1 MTLAVTMERKPNT
14 IKQTAAKIKTKIHN
28 TSSFF
33 KLSLKTN
40 NKALA
45 LALVAQKLKSK
56 QFETETVRLQKE
68 LQNRIFDLAIQRHKN
83 KQMFMV
89 LREFYNNSINC
100 MAKAVDL
107 ISREEG
113 AESWDTEITEDAS
126 QTEKDLPALVP
137 EQKNRISLSN
147 CLQQKN
153 GQGPGGNVSMVNDG
167 QHDRSSPK
175 REDKPPSPET
185 DHTAPQNTLYDSE
198 MEMTVVD
205 NVEEIVTVQTKPR
218 NNCKAAQRRT
228 REIRDSCSARN
239 REHIVL
245 NYDEAAIESSCLK
258 DKTASMSIQTSCETK
273 FQTSTHTFTSSNE
286 EESLP
291 QRVEPLHEEK
301 ESVTAR
307 RKTHVTS
314 RYAKSNRRLNSHKHA
329 AEQTDTRKTCV
340 ISPHESSFIC
350 TSDDLDDYFSDQEV
364 NNQRWSKEIL
374 SEFDVSKDKGTEHE
388 AEMLKPENNSAN
400 CRNTYVIPPKS
411 RPQCRQTKVS
421 SFSMDQCVKESA
433 ELIDVHID
441 DKEIWVH
448 AEKRQSKQSTQSF
461 SQKEECDTLRN
472 RGTYVIHTGPVSAC
486 SDLLNHTL
494 DTHTNVPSGE
504 TANALTLES
513 IHDAQCT
520 SGVIKGQQSEQE
532 VCHQPE
538 TQRAVCDEKL
548 LENSSDRSPI
558 GHTKAKKPK
567 TIGMKERKKNFSAR
581 ENASGKKRRHKY
593 SSTPIGEILPKTIP
607 VPGDNIKKNKTST
620 SVIKGETEGFNPSAS
635 EEAFINEPVIEIG
648 DTNSA
653 HVRHF
658 KHNDDL
664 DPIYDVG
671 INSKDVSPKRHSIQN
686 HKSKCRETYVV
697 LSNCSSQLNEK
708 ENVLVFSSNE
718 KRLVANRESSIF
730 FVTDGTFVPHHDS
743 DSQST
748 LGNTEQLKQKHSGLL
763 SEDRPPWE
771 SLNFDSCGS
780 FTYDSAVSN
789 QTDPQNVS
797 SQTMDIYEE
806 LGWNVSHQSSD
817 GRAMK
822 SLTNTDL
829 TANPLGRSR
838 RKATAV
844 SYKEPT
850 LNCKMR
856 RGDKFS
862 DTSFLSSPVFKDK
875 KKNMKKTTK

>member
-1 MTLAVTMERKPNT
+1 
-14 IKQTAAKIKTKIHN
+14 
-28 TSSFF
+28 
-33 KLSLKTN
+33 
-40 NKALA
+40 
-45 LALVAQKLKSK
+45 
-56 QFETETVRLQKE
+56 
-68 LQNRIFDLAIQRHKN
+68 
-83 KQMFMV
+83 MFMV

-137 EQKNRISLSN
+137 EQKNRTSLSN
-147 CLQQKN
+147 CWQQKN
-153 GQGPGGNVSMVNDG
+153 VQGPGGNVSMVNDG
-167 QHDRSSPK
+167 QHHSSSPK
-175 REDKPPSPET
+175 REDKPPSSEI

-205 NVEEIVTVQTKPR
+205 NVAEIVTVQTKTKK
-218 NNCKAAQRRT
+218 NCKAAQRKT
-228 REIRDSCSARN
+228 REISESYSARN
-239 REHIVL
+239 REHIML
-245 NYDEAAIESSCLK
+245 NYDEAAVESSCLK
-258 DKTASMSIQTSCETK
+258 DTTASTSMQTSCETQL
-273 FQTSTHTFTSSNE
+273 QTSTHTFTSSNE

-291 QRVEPLHEEK
+291 QRVEPLQEEK

-314 RYAKSNRRLNSHKHA
+314 RNTKSNRRLNSQKYA
-329 AEQTDTRKTCV
+329 AGQTDTRKIYV

-364 NNQRWSKEIL
+364 NNMRRSKEIL
-374 SEFDVSKDKGTEHE
+374 SEFNVSKDKGTEHE
-388 AEMLKPENNSAN
+388 AEMLKPENSAN
-400 CRNTYVIPPKS
+400 SRKTYVIQ
-411 RPQCRQTKVS
+411 PQCRQTKVS

-433 ELIDVHID
+433 ELIDVHTD

-448 AEKRQSKQSTQSF
+448 AEKCQSKQSTQSF

-472 RGTYVIHTGPVSAC
+472 RGTYVIRTGQVSAC

-494 DTHTNVPSGE
+494 DIHANVPSGE
-504 TANALTLES
+504 TTNVLTLES
-513 IHDAQCT
+513 IHDAPCT
-520 SGVIKGQQSEQE
+520 SGMIKGQQSEQE

-538 TQRAVCDEKL
+538 IQRFSKHSRAVCDEKL

-558 GHTKAKKPK
+558 EHTKAKMPK
-567 TIGMKERKKNFSAR
+567 TVEMKEREKNFSTR
-581 ENASGKKRRHKY
+581 ENATRKKRRHKY

-607 VPGDNIKKNKTST
+607 VPGDNINKNNNST
-620 SVIKGETEGFNPSAS
+620 NVLKGETEGFNSSAL
-635 EEAFINEPVIEIG
+635 EEAFMDEPVIKTG

-658 KHNDDL
+658 NHNDDL
-664 DPIYDVG
+664 DTINDVG

-686 HKSKCRETYVV
+686 RKCRETYVV
-697 LSNCSSQLNEK
+697 LSNCSSQEKEK

-718 KRLVANRESSIF
+718 KSLVANRESGIS
-730 FVTDGTFVPHHDS
+730 FVTDRTFVPHHDS

-748 LGNTEQLKQKHSGLL
+748 PRKAEQLKQKHGGLF

-789 QTDPQNVS
+789 KRDSQKIS
-797 SQTMDIYEE
+797 SQTLDIYEE
-806 LGWNVSHQSSD
+806 PGLTVSHQSPVID

-829 TANPLGRSR
+829 TANPLSRSR
-838 RKATAV
+838 RRAAAV

-862 DTSFLSSPVFKDK
+862 DTRFLSSPVFKDK